1 MNSNFTRRAL
11 AAMSTGVMLCA
22 AGGAHAGLFRAYLS
36 VNGNDASA
44 CALQT
49 PCRLLP
55 AALAAINAGGEIW
68 MLDSAS
74 FNAAPNIT
82 KSATILA
89 SAAVPW
95 ERPG

>member
-1 MNSNFTRRAL
+1 MAAPAGKLTTRCR
-11 AAMSTGVMLCA
+11 
-22 AGGAHAGLFRAYLS
+22 
-36 VNGNDASA
+36 SA
-44 CALQT
+44 ERRT
-49 PCRLLP
+49 RTT
-55 AALAAINAGGEIW
+55 ALAAINAGGEIW

-74 FNAAPNIT
+74 FNTAPVNIT